1 MGKYREDD
9 LDLYIMQLEK
19 QKNSQQR
26 KPEQRWE
33 GDLGD
38 E

>member
-26 KPEQRWE
+26 KPLEE
-33 GDLGD
+33 I
-38 E
+38 